1 MAATDTDRQMAEA
14 LSKTLRSHRKRVGKT
29 QEELA
34 GVAGIDSKYY
44 QSMES
49 GRGNSSA
56 DSVANPSLQVLR
68 KLAEAYGVSVPDL
81 MWDVFNDG
89 ADDR

>member
-1 MAATDTDRQMAEA
+1 MAATDIDRQMAEA
-14 LSKTLRSHRKRVGKT
+14 LSRTLRSHRKKVGKT

-34 GVAGIDSKYY
+34 GLAGIDAKYY

-49 GRGNSSA
+49 GRGNSSP
-56 DSVANPSLQVLR
+56 DSVANPSLQVIR
-68 KLAEAYGVSVPDL
+68 KLATAYGVSVPDL

-89 ADDR
+89 GEYP